1 MNKQQRFMLKAATAV
16 VAGGLA
22 LAGCT
27 TTTNNGSP
35 TAQSPGSTSSK
46 RQEINSGV
54 DAALSRM
61 YAQVPGSR
69 DLVSRARGVLVFPK
83 VLQAGFVVGGEFG
96 EGALRTGGTTQGYYN
111 LISGSFGLQA
121 GAQSKTVVFLFM
133 TDDALKAFQQRQGWS
148 VGGDASV
155 ALLKMGANGAVDT
168 TTATKPVQVIVMT
181 NAGLMGNLSLQGM
194 KISRINL

>member
-1 MNKQQRFMLKAATAV
+1 MNKQRFMLKAATAV
-16 VAGGLA
+16 VAAGLA

-27 TTTNNGSP
+27 TTTNNGNP
-35 TAQSPGSTSSK
+35 VGQSPGSTTSK

-69 DLVSRARGVLVFPK
+69 ELVSRARGVLVFPK

-111 LISGSFGLQA
+111 LVSGSFGLQA

-133 TDDALKAFQQRQGWS
+133 TDDALKAFRQRQGWS

-168 TTATKPVQVIVMT
+168 TTATKPVEVIVMT
-181 NAGLMGNLSLQGM
+181 NAGLMGDLSLQGM
-194 KISRINL
+194 KISPINL

>member
-1 MNKQQRFMLKAATAV
+1 MNKQRFMLKAATAV

-27 TTTNNGSP
+27 TTTNNGNP
-35 TAQSPGSTSSK
+35 VGQSPGSTTSK

-69 DLVSRARGVLVFPK
+69 ELVSRARGVLVFPK

-111 LISGSFGLQA
+111 LVSGSFGLQA

-168 TTATKPVQVIVMT
+168 TTATKPVEVIVMT
-181 NAGLMGNLSLQGM
+181 NAGLMGDLSLQGM

>member
-1 MNKQQRFMLKAATAV
+1 MNKQRFMLKAATAV
-16 VAGGLA
+16 VAGGVA

-27 TTTNNGSP
+27 MTTNKGSP
-35 TAQSPGSTSSK
+35 TAQSPGSTTTK

-54 DAALSRM
+54 DAAMSRM

-111 LISGSFGLQA
+111 LVAGSFGLQA

-133 TDDALKAFQQRQGWS
+133 TDDALKTFQQRQGWS

-168 TTATKPVQVIVMT
+168 TTATKPVEVIVMT
-181 NAGLMGNLSLQGM
+181 NAGLMGDLSLQGM
-194 KISRINL
+194 KISRIDL

>member
-69 DLVSRARGVLVFPK
+69 ELVSRARGVLVFPK

-111 LISGSFGLQA
+111 LVSGSFGLQA

-181 NAGLMGNLSLQGM
+181 NAGLMGDLSLQGM

>member
-61 YAQVPGSR
+61 DAQGPGSR
-69 DLVSRARGVLVFPK
+69 DAKPQSRR
-83 VLQAGFVVGGEFG
+83 
-96 EGALRTGGTTQGYYN
+96 
-111 LISGSFGLQA
+111 S
-121 GAQSKTVVFLFM
+121 
-133 TDDALKAFQQRQGWS
+133 
-148 VGGDASV
+148 
-155 ALLKMGANGAVDT
+155 
-168 TTATKPVQVIVMT
+168 
-181 NAGLMGNLSLQGM
+181 
-194 KISRINL
+194 